1 MDTTPTFT
9 VFFFA
14 AFIAYILGAL
24 PSAYTV
30 ARLNGINIFEV
41 GSHQAGATNVWR
53 EVSRKMGMV
62 VTAVDFAKGVMA
74 IVAGYLIGLE
84 ASELLVPAAAAVAG
98 HWNSPFTKF
107 KGGDGVATLVGC
119 AAGLAPFEFFLP
131 LLLGATISIGFNK
144 KFDHP
149 TLWAGMAGYVLFIV
163 LSFLPSS
170 RTEPEI
176 VYGLTGIGF
185 AIMLHSIYFH
195 KRHRHYF
202 ASRTVDDENDHTITP
217 DNVG

>member
-84 ASELLVPAAAAVAG
+84 ASELLVP
-98 HWNSPFTKF
+98 
-107 KGGDGVATLVGC
+107 
-119 AAGLAPFEFFLP
+119 
-131 LLLGATISIGFNK
+131 
-144 KFDHP
+144 
-149 TLWAGMAGYVLFIV
+149 
-163 LSFLPSS
+163 
-170 RTEPEI
+170 
-176 VYGLTGIGF
+176 
-185 AIMLHSIYFH
+185 
-195 KRHRHYF
+195 
-202 ASRTVDDENDHTITP
+202 
-217 DNVG
+217 

>member
-1 MDTTPTFT
+1 MDTTPTII
-9 VFFFA
+9 VFFVA
-14 AFIAYILGAL
+14 AFIAYVLGAL

-74 IVAGYLIGLE
+74 IVAGHLIGLE
-84 ASELLVPAAAAVAG
+84 AADLLIPAAAAVAG

-131 LLLGATISIGFNK
+131 LLLGAAISIGFNK

-202 ASRTVDDENDHTITP
+202 GARTIDNDSDQAVTP
-217 DNVG
+217 DNAG